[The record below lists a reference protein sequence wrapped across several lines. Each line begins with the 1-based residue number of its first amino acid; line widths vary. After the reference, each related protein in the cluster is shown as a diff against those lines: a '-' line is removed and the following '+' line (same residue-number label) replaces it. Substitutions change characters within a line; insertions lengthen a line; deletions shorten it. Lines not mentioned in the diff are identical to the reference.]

1 MESSTC
7 PQRLSKSHPH
17 FLFFYL
23 TRFPLRPA
31 CGPPDDVPI
40 FHGSPLEPMHEYPPH
55 IKNSAPSGKPGQT
68 STPYGR
74 QAQARP
80 DLARVFSTA
89 IVSTRTENGTDHCQK
104 LSSLMESPAAKVIL
118 EAIQQLARNEGIS
131 ELEAGQ
137 DLVRVFREID
147 QVWAEYLYQEGLGQV
162 MSSG

>member
-1 MESSTC
+1 
-7 PQRLSKSHPH
+7 
-17 FLFFYL
+17 
-23 TRFPLRPA
+23 
-31 CGPPDDVPI
+31 
-40 FHGSPLEPMHEYPPH
+40 MHEYPPH
-55 IKNSAPSGKPGQT
+55 IKNSAPSGKPGQP

-74 QAQARP
+74 QGQARP
-80 DLARVFSTA
+80 DLARIFSTA
-89 IVSTRTENGTDHCQK
+89 IVSTRTENESDHGQK

-147 QVWAEYLYQEGLGQV
+147 QVWAEYLYQEGLGRV